1 MGAGL
6 GCARPLPIL
15 SQNWGV
21 VEAPGEADY
30 SSPLPSEVTLSWC
43 PGQDLGRSPG
53 EEGGLWPFCIFP
65 GSGKGALP
73 CEGKLSR
80 PLRSTCQQGK
90 QIWRGELTSTL

>member
-15 SQNWGV
+15 SRNWGV

-30 SSPLPSEVTLSWC
+30 SSPLPSEDTYLGAWVRTLAGARRRRPLAVLHLS
-43 PGQDLGRSPG
+43 
-53 EEGGLWPFCIFP
+53 

-73 CEGKLSR
+73 CERETVQASLHLPAR
-80 PLRSTCQQGK
+80 EADLER
-90 QIWRGELTSTL
+90 